1 MYMSIHDWNKTDICS
16 SIQRI
21 TFACTDPRQD
31 GYVGWGCKKELYEI
45 LWFVEDELAKC
56 STYVDEE
63 EFVKRREQN
72 KLLKILGK
80 Q

>member
-1 MYMSIHDWNKTDICS
+1 MSIHDWNKTDICS

-63 EFVKRREQN
+63 EFVKKREQN
-72 KLLKILGK
+72 KILKILGK

>member
-21 TFACTDPRQD
+21 TLACTDPRQD

-63 EFVKRREQN
+63 EFVKKREQN
-72 KLLKILGK
+72 KILKILGK

>member
-63 EFVKRREQN
+63 EFVKKREQN
-72 KLLKILGK
+72 KILKILGK

>member
-1 MYMSIHDWNKTDICS
+1 MSIHDWDKTDICS
-16 SIQRI
+16 SIRRI

-31 GYVGWGCKKELYEI
+31 GFVSWGCKQELYEI